1 MEKAKIRIE
10 YNPVKYPEEITV
22 KRWPDWIRK
31 YARPSVKRAAARIV
45 FLWRPGLS

>member
-1 MEKAKIRIE
+1 MEKTKIRIE

-31 YARPSVKRAAARIV
+31 HTRPAGETAVRKVV
-45 FLWRPGLS
+45 FLWKPGIS